1 MRIVVKSKLIKACI
15 KGERK
20 AQQSLY
26 QACFQP
32 LLSICMRYKNN
43 QEDGVSILNDAFLK
57 ILTNIESLD
66 PNIPFEAWAKR
77 ITINCCINDYRKNRA
92 KPVILSYDD

>member
-1 MRIVVKSKLIKACI
+1 MRIVVKEKLIKACI

-26 QACFQP
+26 QSCFQP

-43 QEDGVSILNDAFLK
+43 KEDGVATRAIIAWLAPSNHLK
-57 ILTNIESLD
+57 HMRQAAASLQ
-66 PNIPFEAWAKR
+66 PHPQW
-77 ITINCCINDYRKNRA
+77 NRA
-92 KPVILSYDD
+92 HTRAR